1 MPWRGAA
8 ASMTAAVSRPR
19 GSVEKTQNTAAN
31 PRSCQ
36 PSTTTAGVL
45 AGQPPMA
52 RSGTRQGL
60 SNRTLAG
67 VDEGLAHAT
76 GAAPLFTS
84 QVSAFLTLGPA
95 SP

>member
-1 MPWRGAA
+1 
-8 ASMTAAVSRPR
+8 
-19 GSVEKTQNTAAN
+19 
-31 PRSCQ
+31 
-36 PSTTTAGVL
+36 
-45 AGQPPMA
+45 MA

-84 QVSAFLTLGPA
+84 QVSAFLALGPA